1 MNRKVLIAGCGYIGS
16 QLAHREVNAGSIVT
30 AMVRTDL
37 SANEQT
43 AEGINAQTHCLDSE
57 DMLHKVFMGNYDIL
71 YYLVPPQPEGKS
83 DERSRRFLRLFNSV
97 QFAQLVLISTTGVYG
112 DCAGAW
118 IDEMQPPSPIADR
131 AKRRCSSEEQWR
143 QFANDRRIPLTIL
156 RVAGIYGPGK
166 LPIERLKRGTPVLAV
181 DESPWSNR
189 IYSKDLL
196 TICFAAGR
204 KGFDGVLNVVDD
216 QPGTMTEYF
225 QKVADSLGIKRP
237 PEISMS
243 EAMESLGS
251 GILSYLSE
259 SRRIRNTKVKKE
271 LDIELQYPALE
282 DGLRDINQASSAEK
296 I

>member
-1 MNRKVLIAGCGYIGS
+1 MNRKVLIAGCGYVGA
-16 QLAHREVNAGSIVT
+16 QLAQCEVNAGSTVT
-30 AMVRTDL
+30 AMVRSEL
-37 SANEQT
+37 SAD
-43 AEGINAQTHCLDSE
+43 ALRAKGINAQTLCLDSE
-57 DMLHKVFMGNYDIL
+57 DTLPKALMGNYDIL
-71 YYLVPPQPEGKS
+71 YYLVPPQSEGRS
-83 DERSRRFLRLFNSV
+83 DERSRRFLHLFSSV
-97 QFAQLVLISTTGVYG
+97 RFVQLVLISTTGVYG

-131 AKRRCSSEEQWR
+131 ANRRCSSEEQWR
-143 QFANDRRIPLTIL
+143 QFADDKRIPLTIL

-166 LPIERLKRGTPVLAV
+166 LPIERLKRGTPILAI

-189 IYSKDLL
+189 IYGKDLL
-196 TICFAAGR
+196 RICFAAGR

-243 EAMESLGS
+243 EARQSLGA
-251 GILSYLSE
+251 GILSYLNE